1 MSLFGNKF
9 SKGFSVFKSGYR
21 VNVLL
26 VRLVVVALLIFNVW
40 GVVFVLSHD
49 RFYIVND
56 SYDVVE
62 NPFYLTN
69 YPAIPDYISDMEF
82 LPPFFEAGFKSPDFV
97 GDIPVYSFM
106 ILFLAGVFNHFK
118 FNKGFPNNEV

>member
-9 SKGFSVFKSGYR
+9 SKGFSILKSGYR

-26 VRLVVVALLIFNVW
+26 VRLVVVALLILNVW

-49 RFYIVND
+49 RFYITND
-56 SYDVVE
+56 SYNAVE

-69 YPAIPDYISDMEF
+69 FPAIPDYISAKEF
-82 LPPFFEAGFKSPDFV
+82 LPPFFEAGFKSPPFV
-97 GDIPVYSFM
+97 ADIPIYSFI

-118 FNKGFPNNEV
+118 FNKDFPNQEV